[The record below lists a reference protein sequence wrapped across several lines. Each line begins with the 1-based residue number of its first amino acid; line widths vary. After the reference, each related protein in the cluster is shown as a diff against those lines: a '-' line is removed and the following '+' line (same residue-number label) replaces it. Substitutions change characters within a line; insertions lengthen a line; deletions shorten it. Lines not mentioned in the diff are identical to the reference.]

1 MTSVPPPKP
10 GTVYQMWLVGPD
22 GPRSA
27 GTMTDKDVHEVTT
40 ALLPGISS
48 AQALGFSVEPP
59 DGSTAP
65 TSPMVAQIDLR

>member
-1 MTSVPPPKP
+1 MNNVPPPQP

-27 GTMTDKDVHEVTT
+27 GTMTDKDLHEVTT

-48 AQALGFSVEPP
+48 AQTLGFSVEPP
-59 DGSTAP
+59 GGSSTP